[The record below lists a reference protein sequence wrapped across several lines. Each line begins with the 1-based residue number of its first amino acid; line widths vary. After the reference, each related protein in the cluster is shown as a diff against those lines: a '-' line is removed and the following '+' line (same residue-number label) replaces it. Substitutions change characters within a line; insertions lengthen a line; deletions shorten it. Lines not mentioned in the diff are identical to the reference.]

1 MSTHASDDLDQ
12 MDYFLPEDSQQRLKR
27 LCENLRFLVQLA
39 QPRTRDEELERE
51 PDVYMGDVAMCLEL
65 LGEQADLVLDAL
77 SWRQAPGSLREEDD
91 DDGASEAAADVEEE
105 NDTADERFAFGL
117 TVTQVDALDRLA
129 RTISAHGDVVTTGR
143 TAELAEGT
151 LVQLGQAIFDA
162 ADGVQSI
169 LDQVETQRLE
179 QGARS
184 PGRVGEER
192 GAYAVGLAV
201 SAVGSRLIPVPSL
214 AAYGMSDRFV
224 QADAGHIH

>member
-1 MSTHASDDLDQ
+1 MSTHASDNLDRLG
-12 MDYFLPEDSQQRLKR
+12 YFLPEDSQQRLKR

-151 LVQLGQAIFDA
+151 LSQLGQAIFDA
-162 ADGVQSI
+162 AAALQDL
-169 LDQVETQRLE
+169 LDQVETQRLGHAAGPDTRVRE
-179 QGARS
+179 ARGVYAACPEAVAIEPPPCS
-184 PGRVGEER
+184 LLLLTREPPRGGRHTDAR
-192 GAYAVGLAV
+192 GL
-201 SAVGSRLIPVPSL
+201 
-214 AAYGMSDRFV
+214 
-224 QADAGHIH
+224 H